1 VALVVFWCIGP
12 QTRTLR
18 MTACTLPC
26 TPYRLGLYGVISVD
40 NLDNTTECDE
50 WEMQSVLEPR
60 LYLISSPGI

>member
-1 VALVVFWCIGP
+1 
-12 QTRTLR
+12 